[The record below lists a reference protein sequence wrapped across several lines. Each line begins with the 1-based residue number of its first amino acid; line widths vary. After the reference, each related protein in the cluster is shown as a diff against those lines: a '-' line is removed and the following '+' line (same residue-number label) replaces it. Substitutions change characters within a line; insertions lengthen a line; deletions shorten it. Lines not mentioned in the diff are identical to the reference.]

1 MDDQPARNAAQSA
14 EGGKITNEEKA
25 GAAAK
30 LKDTGGQ
37 KTVPIKELSVDK
49 EELATLRTL
58 GAIGAN
64 NAAQALTKMIGTVVS
79 VMTVG
84 AKMLPIEKLAE
95 TIGSPEDVVT
105 TVTLSL
111 YGDVSGSTALVIPQ
125 DSAFKLADL
134 LSKKPIGTTTKLD
147 EMDKS
152 ALKETANIVA
162 GTFLGAISNYVRLNM
177 IEGVPSLTTDMVEAT
192 IEDIL
197 ARFTVRLKVAVAFQ
211 IDFEFGAVGLNGY
224 SFVLFNPE
232 SADKVITRLKERLAK
247 EGTLRPPTKRERV

>member
-1 MDDQPARNAAQSA
+1 MPDQLARRSLGEN
-14 EGGKITNEEKA
+14 GRT
-25 GAAAK
+25 
-30 LKDTGGQ
+30 T
-37 KTVPIKELSVDK
+37 PMRELQASK
-49 EELATLRTL
+49 EEIATLRTL

-64 NAAQALTKMIGTVVS
+64 NAAQALTKMLGTVVS

-84 AKMLPIEKLAE
+84 AKVLPIEKLAE
-95 TIGSPEDVVT
+95 TVGSPEDIVT
-105 TVTLSL
+105 TITLPL
-111 YGDVSGSTALVIPQ
+111 YGDVSGSNALIFPQ

-162 GTFLGAISNYVRLNM
+162 GTFLGAISNYVKLNM
-177 IEGVPSLTTDMVEAT
+177 VEGVPSLATDMVKAT

-197 ARFTVRLKVAVAFQ
+197 ARFTIRLKVAVAFQ

-232 SADKVITRLKERLAK
+232 SAEKVITQLRERLVK
-247 EGTLRPPTKRERV
+247 EGALAPPTRREMV